1 MAELVEIDV
10 TLSSEWHLTAPS
22 VEFWIDDNLIS
33 DDFVSEKNKE
43 KASKKLSWKGD
54 LDDGDHVIKIKL
66 KNKTNK
72 ETVINKSTNEILF
85 DQLLH
90 IETISIDEIDLGFL
104 CYKLGKFYPDKT
116 LRPDLDDV
124 IPTLNCIGY
133 NGEWQ
138 LKFQVPTY
146 LWLLENF

>member
-1 MAELVEIDV
+1 MAESVAIDI
-10 TLSSEWHLTAPS
+10 TLSSEWHVSPPS
-22 VEFWIDDNLIS
+22 IEFWIDDNLITS
-33 DDFVSEKNKE
+33 DFVSEKVKE
-43 KASKKLSWKGD
+43 KASKKLSWSGE
-54 LDDGDHVIKIKL
+54 LDEGDHVIKIKL
-66 KNKTNK
+66 KDKANHQ
-72 ETVINKSTNEILF
+72 TVLNKSTGEILF

-104 CYKLGKFYPDKT
+104 CYKLGKFYPDKA

-124 IPTLNCIGY
+124 IPNLNCIGY